1 MDIQEKFREQL
12 AKEKQMERAA
22 QERMKGEFYGAIQ
35 NDRIFSVVSNCLSD
49 LVTKSVEKATE
60 EEVSKERAVA
70 EHARLD
76 LQEQLNAEREK
87 SASMQNRISELAK
100 TIEERERM
108 EGQEWADML
117 DDNYLDTDGQD
128 YSKELPTQENAG
140 IGMPVIANF
149 K

>member
-128 YSKELPTQENAG
+128 NSKELPTQENAG

>member
-128 YSKELPTQENAG
+128 NSKELPTQENAG

-149 K
+149 T